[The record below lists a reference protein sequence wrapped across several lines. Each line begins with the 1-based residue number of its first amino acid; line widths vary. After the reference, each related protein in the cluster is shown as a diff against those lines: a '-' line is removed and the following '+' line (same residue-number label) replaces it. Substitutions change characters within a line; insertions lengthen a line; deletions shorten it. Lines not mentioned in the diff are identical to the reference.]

1 MIAVTSMELNTWM
14 YAFLWPLLRVG
25 AMFSVAPIFGARM
38 VPVKVRAALA
48 LVMSLMMAP
57 MIVQDTVPVE
67 IFSADGLL
75 VGTQQVLIGLTMGFT
90 LQLVFSSIVIAA
102 QSIAMSMGLGF
113 ANAVDPQ
120 NGVQV
125 PVVAQYY
132 LTLATLMFL
141 ALNGHLV
148 LVQLLVDSFISLP
161 VGTTGLTPTDYW
173 SLVSWGSR
181 MFAGAV
187 AIALTAIASL
197 LLVNLAFG
205 VMSRAAPQLNI
216 FGVGFP
222 VMMLTGFVI
231 IMLSVPGI
239 TPHVSNLAQEA
250 FLLLQDMLDG
260 GLNDGR

>member
-1 MIAVTSMELNTWM
+1 MIAFNSMELNTWM
-14 YAFLWPLLRVG
+14 VAFLWPLLRIG
-25 AMFSVAPIFGARM
+25 AMFSAAPVFGARM
-38 VPVKVRAALA
+38 VPVKVRVAMA

-57 MIVQDTVPVE
+57 IVVQDVPVIE
-67 IFSADGLL
+67 LFSAQWLM
-75 VGTQQVLIGLTMGFT
+75 VAVQQILIGLAMGFT
-90 LQLVFSSIVIAA
+90 LQLVFSAIVIAA

-141 ALNGHLV
+141 ALNGHLI
-148 LVQLLVDSFISLP
+148 LVQILVDSFQSLP
-161 VGTTGLTPTDYW
+161 IGEVGLTQTDIW
-173 SLVSWGSR
+173 ALVGWGGR

-187 AIALTAIASL
+187 AIALTAMASL

-231 IMLSVPGI
+231 IMLSVPGM
-239 TPHVSNLAQEA
+239 TPHVSNLMQDA
-250 FLLLQDMLDG
+250 FLLLQTMLG
-260 GLNDGR
+260 GG

>member
-1 MIAVTSMELNTWM
+1 MITVSSMEMNTWLV
-14 YAFLWPLLRVG
+14 AFLWPFLRIS
-25 AMFSVAPIFGARM
+25 AMFSAAPVFGARM

-48 LVMSLMMAP
+48 LVMSLMLAP
-57 MIVQDTVPVE
+57 MVAGNIPVIE
-67 IFSADGLL
+67 LISAQGLL
-75 VGTQQVLIGLTMGFT
+75 VATQQILIGLAMGFT
-90 LQLVFSSIVIAA
+90 LQLVFAAIVVAA

-132 LTLATLMFL
+132 LTLSTLMFL
-141 ALNGHLV
+141 ALNGHLI
-148 LVQLLVDSFISLP
+148 LVQILVDSFQSLP
-161 VGTTGLTPTDYW
+161 VGEVGLTKSDFW
-173 SLVSWGSR
+173 ALVSWGGR

-187 AIALTAIASL
+187 AIALTAMASL
-197 LLVNLAFG
+197 LLINLAFG

-231 IMLSVPGI
+231 ILMTVHGI
-239 TPHVSNLAQEA
+239 TPHLSS
-250 FLLLQDMLDG
+250 LLQDAFDLLQTMTG
-260 GLNDGR
+260 GG